1 MIRVKICGVT
11 NAEDAELAASLG
23 ATAVGMV
30 FWSGSP
36 RAVDVERAKLIALAL
51 PTFVTAVGVFVDQ
64 SVDEVSAIADAV
76 KLDAIQLHGQ
86 ENASDYAAL
95 GRRLIKAVAV
105 RDRSAEAD
113 ADRVPAGATVL
124 LDAHDPLRR
133 GGTGQTIDW
142 TVAATI
148 ARRRPVILSG
158 GLTQETVDAAV
169 RAVRPYAIDVS
180 SGVES
185 SPGRKDPTK
194 LRAFFAALRAL

>member
-1 MIRVKICGVT
+1 VIRVKICGVT
-11 NAEDAELAASLG
+11 SAEDAELAASLG

-76 KLDAIQLHGQ
+76 KLDAIQLHGH

-95 GRRLIKAVAV
+95 GRRLIKSVAV
-105 RDRSAEAD
+105 RDRSAEAE

-158 GLTQETVDAAV
+158 GLTPETVDAAV

>member
-1 MIRVKICGVT
+1 VIRVKICGVT
-11 NAEDAELAASLG
+11 SAEDAELAASLG

-76 KLDAIQLHGQ
+76 KLDAIQLHGH

-95 GRRLIKAVAV
+95 GRRLIKSVAV
-105 RDRSAEAD
+105 RDRSAEAE
-113 ADRVPAGATVL
+113 ADRVPARATVL
-124 LDAHDPLRR
+124 LDAHDPLRH
-133 GGTGQTIDW
+133 GGTGQLIDW

-158 GLTQETVDAAV
+158 GLTPETVDAAV

>member
-1 MIRVKICGVT
+1 VIRVKICGVT

>member
-11 NAEDAELAASLG
+11 SAEDAELAASLG

-76 KLDAIQLHGQ
+76 KLDAIQLHGH

-95 GRRLIKAVAV
+95 GRRLIKSVAV
-105 RDRSAEAD
+105 RDRSAEAE
-113 ADRVPAGATVL
+113 ADRVPARATVL
-124 LDAHDPLRR
+124 LDAHDPLRH
-133 GGTGQTIDW
+133 GGTGQLIDW

-158 GLTQETVDAAV
+158 GLTPETVDAAV

>member
-11 NAEDAELAASLG
+11 SAEDAELAASLG

-76 KLDAIQLHGQ
+76 KLDAIQLHGH

-95 GRRLIKAVAV
+95 GRRLIKSVAV
-105 RDRSAEAD
+105 RDRSAEA
-113 ADRVPAGATVL
+113 GA
-124 LDAHDPLRR
+124 
-133 GGTGQTIDW
+133 
-142 TVAATI
+142 
-148 ARRRPVILSG
+148 
-158 GLTQETVDAAV
+158 
-169 RAVRPYAIDVS
+169 AI
-180 SGVES
+180 
-185 SPGRKDPTK
+185 P
-194 LRAFFAALRAL
+194 

>member
-11 NAEDAELAASLG
+11 SAEDAELAASLG

-76 KLDAIQLHGQ
+76 KLDAIQLHGH

-95 GRRLIKAVAV
+95 GRRLIKSVAV
-105 RDRSAEAD
+105 RDRSAEAE
-113 ADRVPAGATVL
+113 ADRVPARATVL

-158 GLTQETVDAAV
+158 GLTPETVDAAV

>member
-1 MIRVKICGVT
+1 VIRVKVCGVT
-11 NAEDAELAASLG
+11 SAEDAELAASLG

-30 FWSGSP
+30 FWIGSP

-76 KLDAIQLHGQ
+76 KLDAIQLHGH

-95 GRRLIKAVAV
+95 GRRLIKSVAV
-105 RDRSAEAD
+105 RDRSAEAE

-158 GLTQETVDAAV
+158 GLTPETVDAAV